1 MKERPRIQR
10 ALLRRALR
18 KQLRRTDEESNDAR
32 LISLALDDETVFE
45 TCYETA
51 MEDARFFGESSGA
64 LSVSINADGEPIVD
78 SLLKLLQWFTS
89 NGPQLLAL
97 IEQIIGLFGSVQ
109 SAVQIFKDEELF
121 VD

>member
-18 KQLRRTDEESNDAR
+18 KQLRRMDEESHDAR

-45 TCYETA
+45 TCYESA
-51 MEDARFFGESSGA
+51 MEDARYFGESSGV
-64 LSVSINADGEPIVD
+64 LTVSTDANGEPIVD
-78 SLLKLLQWFTS
+78 SLLKLLQWFVT

-97 IEQIIGLFGSVQ
+97 IEKIIGLFGNVQ
-109 SAVQIFKDEELF
+109 TAVQIFQDEILF

>member
-10 ALLRRALR
+10 ALLRRVLR
-18 KQLRRTDEESNDAR
+18 KQLRRMDEESHDAR

-45 TCYETA
+45 TCYESA
-51 MEDARFFGESSGA
+51 MEDARYFGESSGV
-64 LSVSINADGEPIVD
+64 LTVSTDANGEPIVD
-78 SLLKLLQWFTS
+78 SLLKLLQWFVT

-97 IEQIIGLFGSVQ
+97 IEKIIGLFGNVQ
-109 SAVQIFKDEELF
+109 TAVQIFQDEILF